1 MKTRRLMLQYFKFM
15 TCSTGASLSLA
26 FTTTTSTTIRRRI
39 TSTST
44 STKYLSKIR
53 SFTQHHANANANGS
67 ANANVNAAAIEVV
80 QQYFQG
86 VTEKDPSKLA
96 FYQSIVVFLFLLL
109 NLFFWFHRR
118 RLSTIKFLGLPEQQ

>member
-1 MKTRRLMLQYFKFM
+1 M

-67 ANANVNAAAIEVV
+67 ANANAAAIEVV
-80 QQYFQG
+80 QRYFQG